1 MGRGG
6 RYHIRGTS
14 GARGRRKGK
23 QRIMLGIS
31 SLAWIYGA
39 AVLAAAPIGPVNA
52 VAIRRGLIG
61 RWTDTLRVA
70 MGSIL
75 VESCYVAA
83 ALWGGRR
90 VLQAVPADTLHRWV
104 GLPAAGIITL
114 LGLFILRKAVASPR
128 RSRAADRLERMRQQ
142 KAPALRDVLTGAL
155 LTAINPV
162 TMFYWVLGVGPAWLE
177 HANLT
182 PGSAAVWWGLA
193 AAVAGLATWFIFVA
207 TLVRLRPQN
216 VGPRFFRIVNA
227 VCGGVLTA
235 GGIALAVRSLLR

>member
-1 MGRGG
+1 MVP
-6 RYHIRGTS
+6 
-14 GARGRRKGK
+14 
-23 QRIMLGIS
+23 IS

-61 RWTDTLRVA
+61 RWTHMLRVA
-70 MGSIL
+70 LGSML
-75 VESCYVAA
+75 VEGCYVTA

-90 VLQAVPADTLHRWV
+90 VLQAIPPEALHRWV

-114 LGLFILRKAVASPR
+114 LGLFNLRKAIASPHR
-128 RSRAADRLERMRQQ
+128 TPEALKLERARQE
-142 KAPALRDVLTGAL
+142 KGSALRDFLTGAL

-162 TMFYWVLGVGPAWLE
+162 TIFYWLLGVGPAWLE
-177 HANLT
+177 QANVT
-182 PGSAAVWWGLA
+182 PGSAAIWCGVA
-193 AAVAGLATWFIFVA
+193 AAVAGLATWFTFVA

-216 VGPRFFRIVNA
+216 VGPGFFRIVNA
-227 VCGGVLTA
+227 VCGMVLTA